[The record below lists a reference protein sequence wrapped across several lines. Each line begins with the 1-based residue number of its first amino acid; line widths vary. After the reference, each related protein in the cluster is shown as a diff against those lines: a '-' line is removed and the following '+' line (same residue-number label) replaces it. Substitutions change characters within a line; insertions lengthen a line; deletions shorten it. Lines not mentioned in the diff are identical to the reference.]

1 MMLTV
6 KDVAEFLSVSEKTV
20 YRWISQKDIPAYK
33 LGETYRFNKVELLEW
48 ATSKRI
54 KVSYK
59 IFDDEKTDAE
69 PYTLSKVIES
79 GGIYY
84 HVAGDTKEA
93 ILESIVKIMN
103 LPDDIDREFLLEA
116 LMARESLGSTAIGDG
131 LAIPHVRNPIIFHIE
146 KPIISLCFLENS
158 IDFDA
163 LDKKPVD
170 TIFTIISPSIKIHLN
185 ILSKLSF
192 FLRTPEFRA
201 AIKSTSSRLNILDA
215 IMNFEKNIK
224 D

>member
-20 YRWISQKDIPAYK
+20 YRWISHKDIPAYK

-59 IFDDEKTDAE
+59 IFDDEKADAE
-69 PYTLSKVIES
+69 SYTLSKVIES

-131 LAIPHVRNPIIFHIE
+131 LAIPHVRNPIIFHID
-146 KPIISLCFLENS
+146 KPIISLCFLENP

-185 ILSKLSF
+185 ILSRLSF
-192 FLRTPEFRA
+192 FLRTPEFRV
-201 AIKSTSSRLNILDA
+201 AIKSSSSRQDILDA
-215 IMNFEKNIK
+215 MMNFEKNMK
-224 D
+224 N